1 MAKSPPKSQQ
11 YSERIAVGVTTEQRR
26 RLEEILRA
34 RARAGQMTSLAEV
47 LRAAVNLFI
56 AQQDDI
62 PGTRAAIT
70 RKLEGRF
77 ETFEARL
84 GALEAQIAE
93 QSRQLEALVA
103 FFRKRQEGR

>member
-1 MAKSPPKSQQ
+1 MTKPAPKSRQ
-11 YSERIAVGVTTEQRR
+11 YRERIAFGVTTEQRR

-34 RARAGQMTSLAEV
+34 RARSGQMTSMADV
-47 LRAAVNLFI
+47 LRTAVNLFI

-77 ETFEARL
+77 EAVEARL
-84 GALEAQIAE
+84 SAVETRLDQQAQLLE
-93 QSRQLEALVA
+93 QLVD
-103 FFRKRQEGR
+103 FFRRKREG